1 VKLVTFSAESA
12 PPKVG
17 ALGPDGIVDLSSAFP
32 SMLAL
37 IDGGEPALARAR
49 ELSHGRASVF
59 DPSAVRLLAPLPEP
73 RQFRDAM
80 CFEGHYKAGM
90 RTMAGLRAGA
100 VGRAAV
106 DLGLVRIPR
115 VWYAHPTYYK
125 ANRFAVSG
133 HGSDVL
139 WPKGA
144 KLMDY
149 ECEIAVVIGKTGK
162 DIAPEHALSH
172 VFGYTIF
179 NDMSARD
186 LQNAEIQASL
196 GPAKGKDFDGSN
208 VLGPCIVTPDELTD
222 PYDIAIEARVDGE
235 LWTQSSTRDMYH
247 RWDRVIAYVSQSETL
262 YAGEVI
268 GSGTVTGGCGLEQG
282 RFLHDGAR
290 IDITASGIGTLS
302 CRLRRP

>member
-1 VKLVTFSAESA
+1 VKLVTFSADSA
-12 PPKVG
+12 PPRVG
-17 ALGPDGIVDLSSAFP
+17 ALGPDGIVDLSAAFP
-32 SMLAL
+32 SMLTL
-37 IDGGEPALARAR
+37 IDGGAPALDRAR
-49 ELSHGRASVF
+49 ELCHLRAHVLA
-59 DPSAVRLLAPLPEP
+59 PATVRLLAPLPEP
-73 RQFRDAM
+73 RQIRDAM
-80 CFEGHYKAGM
+80 CFEGHYKRGLRA
-90 RTMAGLRAGA
+90 MAGLRAGA
-100 VGRAAV
+100 LGRAAV

-115 VWYAHPTYYK
+115 VWYTQPTYYK

-144 KLMDY
+144 ELMDY

-162 DIAPEHALSH
+162 DIPPEDALSH

-186 LQNAEIQASL
+186 LQNAEIQATL
-196 GPAKGKDFDGSN
+196 GPAKGKDFDGGN
-208 VLGPCIVTPDELTD
+208 VLGPCIVTADELTD

-235 LWTQSSTRDMYH
+235 LWTESSTRGMHH
-247 RWDRVIAYVSQSETL
+247 RWDRVISYVSRSETL

-268 GSGTVTGGCGLEQG
+268 GSGTVNGGCGLEQE
-282 RFLHDGAR
+282 RFLHHGAR

-302 CRLRRP
+302 CRLVRP